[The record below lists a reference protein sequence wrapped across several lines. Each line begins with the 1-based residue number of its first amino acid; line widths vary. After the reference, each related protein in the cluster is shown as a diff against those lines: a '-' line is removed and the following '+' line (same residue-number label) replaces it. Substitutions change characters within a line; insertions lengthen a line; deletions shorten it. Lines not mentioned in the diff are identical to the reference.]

1 MEIWAIKLT
10 TLCGNLN
17 METIATADG
26 RLSIICPKMPNEE
39 VKNQIV
45 NIIPEEIK
53 PMVRFL
59 EGPKSTTLNEVKSI
73 LSSNGVNGS
82 IQIKSK
88 KNSRSITLEIK
99 GSAMEDKIEWGK
111 ISAPLKRD
119 GFFYEWDISFNDNTV
134 LTYNSSVEKELEI
147 NRNKDRVILNDDITN
162 LKILLETETD
172 FDKILEQL

>member
-1 MEIWAIKLT
+1 
-10 TLCGNLN
+10 

-26 RLSIICPKMPNEE
+26 HLSIICPKMPNEE

-59 EGPKSTTLNEVKSI
+59 EGPKSTTLNEIKSV

-82 IQIKSK
+82 IQIKPL
-88 KNSRSITLEIK
+88 KNSRKIILDIK
-99 GSAMEDKIEWGK
+99 GSAMEDKIEWVK
-111 ISAPLKRD
+111 LNIPLKKD
-119 GFFYEWDISFNDNTV
+119 GFFYEWSISFNDNTV
-134 LTYNSSVEKELEI
+134 LTYNSSVEKELEL